1 MQEGIKIKSIDMNF
15 IMDIFYVAINSLIDI
30 SYLLK
35 TKLIRKI
42 IH

>member
-15 IMDIFYVAINSLIDI
+15 IMAIFYVAINSLIDI